1 MSLSD
6 FSDLTDLSSDEDDV
20 PLSQK
25 TYKKA
30 APAKK
35 TAKEYK
41 ISNVLRP
48 PRTTQ
53 YTAKSLYDQIIDNS
67 IDLDPEYQRDVVWA
81 ESKQS
86 GLIDSILRN
95 YYMPPIIFAVSI
107 ADDGSELRTC
117 IDGKQRLTSIQRFT
131 NEKLWFKAGAPKQR
145 RKLLPKNLMTQFANK
160 QVVCVEYHD
169 LNEDQEREIFQR
181 VQLGV
186 ALTPAGSSSL
196 NGHMQRMQA
205 IVGPWPSL
213 IREIQ
218 SQVLGENGFQGYLDW
233 GHARGRDFQC
243 LASIVYLIDN
253 LPKQSF
259 PGAPQLEKWIQRTDS
274 VPAKL
279 KAELTDT
286 FRIFV
291 TLARDTKYSGSLH
304 KPTRVSPIEFVMI
317 GVLIYLQRSAL
328 SLTQLSSA
336 VEKMRADVRAKH
348 VDIRANTRITKDM
361 MGFITKKIKI
371 SQLRNDGDDKP
382 AANKLSKRTA
392 SKRKRSAAESSDVSD
407 GSEDESSKPPTRK
420 ATNPKPVKSTP
431 STTSSKIS

>member
-20 PLSQK
+20 PLAQR
-25 TYKKA
+25 TT
-30 APAKK
+30 AKK
-35 TAKEYK
+35 TGGSKKTPKEYK

-53 YTAKSLYDQIIDNS
+53 YTAKSLYDQIIDNA
-67 IDLDPEYQRDVVWA
+67 IDLDPEYQRDVVWP

-95 YYMPPIIFAVSI
+95 YYMPPIIFAVSVS
-107 ADDGSELRTC
+107 DDGSELRTC

-131 NEKLWFKAGAPKQR
+131 NEKLWFKGGTASQR
-145 RKLLPKNLMTQFANK
+145 RKLLPKHLMTQFANK
-160 QVVCVEYHD
+160 QIVCVEYND

-186 ALTPAGSSSL
+186 ALTPAGWTSFNKRS
-196 NGHMQRMQA
+196 QRMQA

-218 SQVLGENGFQGYLDW
+218 SQVLGEGGFQGYLDW

-243 LASIVYLIDN
+243 LASIGFLIEN
-253 LPKQSF
+253 LPKHTF
-259 PGAPQLEKWIQRTDS
+259 PGAPQLEKWLQNTEP
-274 VPAKL
+274 VAAKRR
-279 KAELTDT
+279 AELTDT
-286 FRIFV
+286 FRILV
-291 TLARDTKYSGSLH
+291 TLARDKKYSGSLN

-317 GVLIYLQRSAL
+317 GVLIYLHRAVL

-336 VEKMRADVRAKH
+336 IEKMRADVRSKH
-348 VDIRANTRITKDM
+348 VDIRANTRITKHMLD
-361 MGFITKKIKI
+361 FISKKLKV
-371 SQLRNDGDDKP
+371 SQLKSDGNDKP
-382 AANKLSKRTA
+382 AASKVPSHPA
-392 SKRKRSAAESSDVSD
+392 SKRKRPVDDDSD
-407 GSEDESSKPPTRK
+407 GGEDDDSQPPTRK
-420 ATNPKPVKSTP
+420 TTNPKRSTKSTP
-431 STTSSKIS
+431 SKFCISPA